1 MARLLY
7 FGRLMDLLGASSET
21 LVLPHDITDIG
32 DLRLWLD
39 NDRQLEGALL
49 SRTVRTAV
57 NNEIVS
63 NQWAISDT
71 DEIAFL
77 PPVGGG

>member
-1 MARLLY
+1 MLY

-21 LVLPHDITDIG
+21 LDLPHHVTDTSA
-32 DLRLWLD
+32 LRLWLD
-39 NDRQLEGALL
+39 NDRQLKGALL
-49 SRTVRTAV
+49 AKSVRMVV

-63 NQWAISDT
+63 DPWAISDT